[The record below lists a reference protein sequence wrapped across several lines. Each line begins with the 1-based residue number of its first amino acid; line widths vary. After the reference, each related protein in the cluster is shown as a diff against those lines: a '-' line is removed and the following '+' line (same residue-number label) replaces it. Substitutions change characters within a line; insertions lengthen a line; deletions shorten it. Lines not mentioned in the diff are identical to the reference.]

1 MPTAYVALGSN
12 LGDRE
17 RMLDRAIERL
27 RAEPGVHVL
36 DFSHYYE
43 TEAVGGPENAPAYYN
58 AACSVE
64 TSLDPEALLHVLLRI
79 EEHFGRVRSER
90 NDPRTLDL
98 DLLLYDDLIRDRPD
112 PILPHPRM
120 HERRFVLEPLA
131 EIAPDCIHPK
141 LRKTVRDL
149 LAALP
154 PDQLPPRQV
163 PEEWFRRES
172 NDLQGHTSVVT
183 GSSSG
188 IGWAIAME
196 LVAHGANV
204 ILHGREKSRE
214 ELNETAEWIRS
225 IGRRCE
231 VEIVD
236 LSDTSALAGFVDRVW
251 KNGPIDSWVNN
262 AGADTLTGAMGK
274 APFEEKL
281 EYLLNV
287 DLTATMLLS
296 RRVGEKMKAGRGGTI
311 LTMGW
316 DQAETGMEGDSGQLF
331 AAVKGAIICFTRSL
345 AKSLAPKVRVNC
357 LAPGW
362 IRTLWGQTASHVWQ
376 ERVREET
383 PLRRWGLAADVAR
396 MARFLVSP
404 SAEFLTG
411 QVYRVNGGVV

>member
-1 MPTAYVALGSN
+1 MPTAYIALGSN

-17 RMLDRAIERL
+17 RTLDRAVERL
-27 RAEPGVHVL
+27 RAEPHLRVLGV
-36 DFSHYYE
+36 SSYYE
-43 TEAVGGPENAPAYYN
+43 TDAVGGPEDSPAYYN
-58 AACSVE
+58 ATCSVE
-64 TSLDPEALLHVLLRI
+64 TSLEPEALLQILLRI
-79 EEHFGRVRSER
+79 EERFGRVRSER

-98 DLLLYDDLIRDRPD
+98 DLLLYGDLIRDRPD
-112 PILPHPRM
+112 PIVPHPRL

-141 LRKTVRDL
+141 LQKTVQDL

-154 PDQLPPRQV
+154 HDRTPPRLV
-163 PEEWFRRES
+163 PEEWFRLES
-172 NDLQGHTSVVT
+172 NELQGHTAVVT

-188 IGWAIAME
+188 IGQEIASE
-196 LVAHGANV
+196 LVRHGANV

-214 ELNETAEWIRS
+214 GLNETAEWIRS

-236 LSDTSALAGFVDRVW
+236 LSDPSALAGFVDRVW
-251 KNGPIDSWVNN
+251 ENGPIDSWINN
-262 AGADTLTGAMGK
+262 AGADTLTGALGK
-274 APFEEKL
+274 SSFEEKL
-281 EYLLNV
+281 GHLLNV

-296 RRVGEKMKAGRGGTI
+296 RRVGEKMKAGRGGSI

-316 DQAETGMEGDSGQLF
+316 DQAETGMEGDSGELF

-362 IRTLWGQTASHVWQ
+362 IRTLWGETASRVWQ

-383 PLRRWGLAADVAR
+383 PLRRWGLPADVAR
-396 MARFLVSP
+396 VARFLVSP